1 MTIKILAFSGA
12 LRQASTNTALVRA
25 AKQLAPEGVEIE
37 IYDGLGQLPFF
48 DQDLEAEVPASV
60 AELRQKIADADGVL
74 IASPEYNYSIPG
86 VLKNG
91 LDWASRPYGE
101 SVLTNKP
108 VAIMGASGSAFG
120 TVRAQN
126 HLRDVFHWLDAKVVT
141 KPEVHV
147 GNNWERFD
155 GEGNLVDETSRN
167 LVAGLVAAL
176 VVLIEET
183 QKAKVDA

>member
-1 MTIKILAFSGA
+1 MTIKILAISGA
-12 LRQASTNTALVRA
+12 LRAASTNSALVRA
-25 AKQLAPEGVEIE
+25 AQQLAPEGVEIE
-37 IYDGLGQLPFF
+37 IYDGLRDLPFF
-48 DQDLEAEVPASV
+48 DQDLEAEPPASV
-60 AELRQKIADADGVL
+60 VELREKIAAADGVL
-74 IASPEYNYSIPG
+74 ISTPEYNYSIPG

-91 LDWASRPYGE
+91 LDWASRPYGQ
-101 SVLTNKP
+101 SVLTGKP
-108 VAIMGASGSAFG
+108 VALMGASGSGFG

-126 HLRDVFHWLDAKVVT
+126 HLRDVFHWLDSKVVA

-176 VVLIEET
+176 VVLIEQSERV
-183 QKAKVDA
+183 AAAV

>member
-12 LRQASTNTALVRA
+12 LRKASTNSALVRA

-37 IYDGLGQLPFF
+37 IYDGLAELPYF
-48 DQDLEAEVPASV
+48 DQDLEAEPPASV
-60 AELRQKIADADGVL
+60 VDLRAKIAAADGVL

-101 SVLTNKP
+101 SVLTGKP

-155 GEGNLVDETSRN
+155 SEGNLVDETSRN

-183 QKAKVDA
+183 QKATVNA

>member
-1 MTIKILAFSGA
+1 VTTKILAFSGA
-12 LRQASTNTALVRA
+12 LRKASTNTALVRA

-37 IYDGLGQLPFF
+37 IYDGIASLPFF
-48 DQDLEAEVPASV
+48 DQDLEADVPAVV
-60 AELRQKIADADGVL
+60 ADFRAKIAAADGVL

-86 VLKNG
+86 VLKNA

-101 SVLTNKP
+101 SVLTGKP
-108 VAIMGASGSAFG
+108 VAVMGASGSGFG

-155 GEGNLVDETSRN
+155 NEGNLVDETSRN

-183 QKAKVDA
+183 EKVKANA

>member
-1 MTIKILAFSGA
+1 MTIKILAISGS
-12 LRQASTNTALVRA
+12 LRKASSNTALLRA

-37 IYDGLGQLPFF
+37 IYEALGQLPHY
-48 DQDLEAEVPASV
+48 DQDLEGDVPANV
-60 AELRQKIADADGVL
+60 VELRQRIAEADGVL
-74 IASPEYNYSIPG
+74 IATPEYNYSVPG
-86 VLKNG
+86 VLKNA

-101 SVLTNKP
+101 SVLTGKP

-126 HLRDVFHWLDAKVVT
+126 HLRAVFHFLDSKLVG
-141 KPEVHV
+141 KPEVQV

-155 GEGNLVDETSRN
+155 NDGNLVDETARN

-176 VVLIEET
+176 VVVIDDV
-183 QKAKVDA
+183 QKAKVAA

>member
-1 MTIKILAFSGA
+1 MTTKILAFSGA
-12 LRQASTNTALVRA
+12 LRKASTNTALVRA

-37 IYDGLGQLPFF
+37 IFDGIGELPLFN
-48 DQDLEAEVPASV
+48 QDLEGDVPAVV
-60 AELRQKIADADGVL
+60 AAFREKIAAADGVL

-86 VLKNG
+86 VLKNA

-101 SVLTNKP
+101 SVLTGKP
-108 VAIMGASGSAFG
+108 VALMGASSSSFG
-120 TVRAQN
+120 TVRTQN

-147 GNNWERFD
+147 SNNWERFD

-167 LVAGLVAAL
+167 LVAGLIAAL

-183 QKAKVDA
+183 EKIKANA